1 MQVISANLSTKPQ
14 TTDHK
19 LQTIKFY
26 LFSYFCQMQGLKYF
40 FLLGILLLGKIY
52 GYAQVDS
59 TNKAESTQTSK
70 PILPIIKVSTNKIQY
85 LDPAFFDVEDSTYLS
100 KQRGSSKKR
109 RDSLIT
115 DSLRKAAHLTL
126 FYKGRDTISYKKI
139 QTHPFLPL
147 NQTVAYML
155 IEYHQQSSKDDL
167 FYLMAGIIFFLAFI
181 RLSFPKYFK
190 NLFLFFFQTAIRQ
203 KQTRDQLLQ
212 DNLASLMS
220 NFLFI
225 LSASLYITMLMKF
238 WELTTI
244 PFWWLVLGTTSVL
257 TAIYFLKYFF
267 LLFNGWVFN
276 TKEAAGSYI
285 FVVFLVNK
293 VLGVALIPFILILC
307 FANTQLIVVSNTLSF
322 GLILVLFAYR
332 YWVSFAVIRNKLNVS
347 GLHFL
352 LYLCAVELLPLVLIY
367 KVLLNYFIGK
377 I

>member
-1 MQVISANLSTKPQ
+1 
-14 TTDHK
+14 
-19 LQTIKFY
+19 
-26 LFSYFCQMQGLKYF
+26 MQGLKYR
-40 FLLGILLLGKIY
+40 LLLVILLVGNVY

-59 TNKAESTQTSK
+59 TNKAEPARSK
-70 PILPIIKVSTNKIQY
+70 QAILPIKNTPTNKTQD
-85 LDPAFFDVEDSTYLS
+85 LDPAFFDVADSSYIKEQLS
-100 KQRGSSKKR
+100 TSKKL

-115 DSLRKAAHLTL
+115 DSFRKAVQLTFL
-126 FYKGRDTISYKKI
+126 FKDRDTTSYKKF

-147 NQTVAYML
+147 NQTAVFML
-155 IEYHQQSSKDDL
+155 IDYHQQSSKDDL
-167 FYLMAGIIFFLAFI
+167 FYLMAGIIFILAFI
-181 RLSFPKYFK
+181 RLAFPKYFK
-190 NLFLFFFQTAIRQ
+190 NLFLLFFQTSIRQ

-225 LSASLYITMLMKF
+225 LSASLYITMLVKF
-238 WELTTI
+238 WELTRVS
-244 PFWWLVLGTTSVL
+244 FWWLAFGTTLVL
-257 TAIYFLKYFF
+257 TIIYFLKYLF

-307 FANTQLIVVSNTLSF
+307 FANKQLILVSNTLSF
-322 GLILVLFAYR
+322 GLILVLFTYR
-332 YWVSFAVIRNKLNVS
+332 YWVSFVVIRNKLNVS